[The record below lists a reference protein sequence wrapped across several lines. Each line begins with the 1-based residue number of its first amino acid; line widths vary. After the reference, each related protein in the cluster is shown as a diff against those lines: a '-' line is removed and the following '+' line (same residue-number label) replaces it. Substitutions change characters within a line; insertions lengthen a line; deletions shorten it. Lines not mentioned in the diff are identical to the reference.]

1 MTENSKQTRQG
12 LTEIA
17 TPTRPQIVRDTFG
30 RGVNSYES
38 GKAPPGYVS
47 TWDFSGKPN
56 DSKHSPVSKPEKGSI
71 YGK

>member
-12 LTEIA
+12 LSEIA

-30 RGVNSYES
+30 RGVNSYQS

-56 DSKHSPVSKPEKGSI
+56 DSKHSPVSKPEKGSV
-71 YGK
+71 